1 VRFATLF
8 VVKNAGLADSKA
20 RRSRHRIVVVLELVL
35 GGCTHLAGLVRWLL
49 GQLNVFLSC
58 NAQFFEDEC
67 EHELIKANPKNAQ
80 PQRLAA
86 GILLICSLTSS
97 LLPLRRPK
105 RRSDAAAES

>member
-20 RRSRHRIVVVLELVL
+20 RRSRHRIVVLELVL

-58 NAQFFEDEC
+58 NAQIFEDEC
-67 EHELIKANPKNAQ
+67 EYELIKANPKNAQ